1 MYKLVREL
9 SGGERARLTLSK
21 LILSD
26 TNLLVLDEPT
36 NHLDIPSR
44 EALESALAEFSGT
57 VLVVSHDRYLVNK
70 LATRIFEIDN
80 DFSLEGGFID
90 YPISREGDGYTE
102 YTEFKRRR
110 APVTEQIKEVKSASA
125 QKEEYLLRK
134 KESADAR
141 REQKRLERLKKEA
154 EELEAL
160 LEELETELYGE
171 AATDYKKA
179 AELDAK
185 KQEAE
190 ERLLEIYGE
199 LE

>member
-1 MYKLVREL
+1 ML
-9 SGGERARLTLSK
+9 SGGERARLTLAK
-21 LILSD
+21 LIMSPM
-26 TNLLVLDEPT
+26 NLLVLDEPT

-44 EALESALAEFSGT
+44 EALESALDEFSGT

-80 DFSLEGGFID
+80 ESSFEGGFID
-90 YPISREGDGYTE
+90 YPVSRSGDGYTE
-102 YTEFKRRR
+102 YTEFKRSRSP
-110 APVTEQIKEVKSASA
+110 AAEQVKEIKTASA
-125 QKEEYLLRK
+125 QKEEYLQRK

-141 REQKRLERLKKEA
+141 REQKRLERLRAEA
-154 EELEAL
+154 EKLEAL
-160 LEELETELYGE
+160 LEELEAELYGE